1 MPLTHALQ
9 RELDALA
16 IPRAAVVVL
25 AVSGG
30 ADSMAL
36 LAAAAGLVR
45 RGRIRPRVVH
55 VNHGLRPESAAESEA
70 VQRWAAALGLP
81 FEAVALRL
89 AKGANLSARAR
100 EARYRSLL
108 ACARDAGAQWVLTA
122 HHAHD
127 QAETTLMA
135 LARGMGL
142 ERVGGM
148 RRVRRL
154 GGEVRLA
161 RPFLSMGRNSL
172 RDACRSLGI
181 EWVEDPGNADRT
193 RPRGAVRHGV
203 LPVLEQ
209 VWPGSAEHAAET
221 AEALQW
227 AALRMAREVRRLQR
241 EARTTEG
248 LDRARLAQAPR
259 AVRAALV
266 RATVGRGC
274 RRGAA
279 WRIADAMAD
288 GVRRP
293 REWKAAPGV
302 RVRLTAGTY
311 GCVTA
316 G

>member
-1 MPLTHALQ
+1 LTHALQ

-16 IPRAAVVVL
+16 VPREAVVVV

-36 LAAAAGLVR
+36 MAAAAGLVR
-45 RGRIRPRVVH
+45 RGRILPRVVH
-55 VNHGLRPESAAESEA
+55 VDHGLRPESGAEAEG
-70 VQRWAAALGLP
+70 VRRWAAALGLP

-89 AKGANLSARAR
+89 DKGANVSARAR

-108 ACARDAGAQWVLTA
+108 ACAREAGAQWVLTA

-154 GGEVRLA
+154 GGDVRLA
-161 RPFLSMGRNSL
+161 RPFLSLGRDSL

-181 EWVEDPGNADRT
+181 EWAEDPGNADRA

-227 AALRMAREVRRLQR
+227 AAQRMAREVRRLQR
-241 EARTTEG
+241 EARTSDG
-248 LDRARLAQAPR
+248 FDRARLAQAPR

-266 RATVGRGC
+266 RATVGRAC
-274 RRGAA
+274 RRGVA
-279 WRIADAMAD
+279 WRIADALAD
-288 GVRRP
+288 TVRRP
-293 REWKAAPGV
+293 RLWKAAPNV
-302 RVRLTAGTY
+302 QVRLTARTY